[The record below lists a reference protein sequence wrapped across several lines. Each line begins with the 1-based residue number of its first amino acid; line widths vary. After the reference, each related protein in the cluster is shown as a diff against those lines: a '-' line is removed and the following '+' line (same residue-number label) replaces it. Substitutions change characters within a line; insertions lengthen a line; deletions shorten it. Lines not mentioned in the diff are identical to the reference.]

1 MLYRLNVSGDM
12 LSCGNLRDANSG
24 NTGTYE
30 CEFTFTGEWAE
41 LSAFGVFITKDKAY
55 SVPIIGGKCVIA
67 AEALSAN
74 GILDIGVYGTNGSDT
89 DLKRISTNLVRL
101 FVNEGAFRDAA
112 APETPTPSAWETY
125 AAEIKKLQQAAASSA
140 SSALSSKAAAE
151 TAQGKAETAQGKA
164 EAAQSGAESAKSAA
178 EAAKTAAQAAQEGA
192 ETAKAGA
199 EEERKKAEYAKGSA
213 EAAKASAE
221 AAARNALLSSES
233 AETAE
238 KNAKDAEQGAKDALT
253 GYVKKTDIYDS
264 NENISAG
271 KLKNCAMVKSEAP
284 GDTTQAAFEGAVY
297 IDDLASEIYIC
308 LRKYTD
314 GRGKFVKLAKTEDL
328 VSYLKKTD
336 YADYDTPGAVKLA
349 INTITE
355 AGTEQPRAISEGYLS
370 GELRDYLK
378 TEDIY
383 QKYFYINQ
391 DGKLDA
397 VAPDFDSTTGSYIGG
412 LVRADD
418 MTDVLRVTLISD
430 MFGWGMEDADKT
442 IACNNIGAARPGEV
456 EVAIK
461 EYLDKNNYIKRQ
473 EVPGALTAGKYID
486 ISSDGK
492 ITAKALNNYGTPSDM
507 TDFSDNVLLTPNN
520 MPEMMIITL
529 VSSEFHGLMTDSTKG
544 AVLANLGAAKESD
557 VAYASQTAKGTIRA
571 WLTTENGESV
581 LNLATEDSE

>member
-12 LSCGNLRDANSG
+12 LSCGNLRNANSG

-41 LSAFGVFITKDKAY
+41 LSAFGVFITKDNAY

-74 GILDIGVYGTNGSDT
+74 GILDIGVYGTNGSST

-112 APETPTPSAWETY
+112 APETPTPDAWETY

-140 SSALSSKAAAE
+140 SSALSSKTAAE
-151 TAQGKAETAQGKA
+151 AAQGKAETAQGKA
-164 EAAQSGAESAKSAA
+164 EAAESGAESAKSAA
-178 EAAKTAAQAAQEGA
+178 ENAKTAAQAAQEGA

-199 EEERKKAEYAKGSA
+199 EEERKKAEHAKGSA
-213 EAAKASAE
+213 ESAKASAE

-238 KNAKDAEQGAKDALT
+238 KNAKDAEQGAKTAEQSTKEALT

-284 GDTTQAAFEGAVY
+284 GDATQATFEGAVY
-297 IDDLASEIYIC
+297 IDDLASGIYIC
-308 LRKYTD
+308 LRKYAD
-314 GRGKFVKLAKTEDL
+314 GRGMFVKLAKTEDL
-328 VSYLKKTD
+328 VNYIKKTD
-336 YADYDTPGAVKLA
+336 YATASTPGVVTLADSGNPGNNPAVM
-349 INTITE
+349 
-355 AGTEQPRAISEGYLS
+355 
-370 GELRDYLK
+370 
-378 TEDIY
+378 TED
-383 QKYFYINQ
+383 
-391 DGKLDA
+391 A
-397 VAPDFDSTTGSYIGG
+397 V
-412 LVRADD
+412 
-418 MTDVLRVTLISD
+418 
-430 MFGWGMEDADKT
+430 E
-442 IACNNIGAARPGEV
+442 
-456 EVAIK
+456 
-461 EYLDKNNYIKRQ
+461 EYLGKNNYIKQQ

-507 TDFSDNVLLTPNN
+507 TDFSDSVLLTPNN
-520 MPEMMIITL
+520 MPEMMAITI
-529 VSSEFHGLMTDSTKG
+529 VSNDFKTFMTDARKD
-544 AVLANLGAAKESD
+544 AALQNLGAAKESVID
-557 VAYASQTAKGTIRA
+557 DSLALDEDGYVTAIKGHALYPSIEGVE
-571 WLTTENGESV
+571 L
-581 LNLATEDSE
+581 